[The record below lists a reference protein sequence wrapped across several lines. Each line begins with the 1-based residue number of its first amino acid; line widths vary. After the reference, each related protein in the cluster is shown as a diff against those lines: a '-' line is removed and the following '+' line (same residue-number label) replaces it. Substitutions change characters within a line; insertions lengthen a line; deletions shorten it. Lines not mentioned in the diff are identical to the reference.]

1 MATTLHSEHTATQ
14 SKIGTIG
21 AKVGTQLALLK
32 KYLAH
37 GTTELTDDPTE
48 YVETAGVCNSADAW
62 ALMATKVITSTE
74 AEAKTIDSVF
84 VDLGWK
90 HKSSSG
96 DNVVYTKWVASS
108 LAAGTGIAASA
119 PDLTGSV
126 ASPSDV
132 MTSVHRSGP
141 VKLAEMTTL
150 PLKIALCGKASGATN
165 TISASI
171 MSNSLIDL
179 TYTI

>member
-1 MATTLHSEHTATQ
+1 MHSQHTTIE
-14 SKIGTIG
+14 SKIASVG
-21 AKVGTQLALLK
+21 AKVGTQLAILK
-32 KYLAH
+32 KYLAQ
-37 GTTELTDDPTE
+37 GTTELIDDPTE

-74 AEAKTIDSVF
+74 GETMTIESVF
-84 VDLGWK
+84 ADLGWK
-90 HKSSSG
+90 HKSIG
-96 DNVVYTKWVASS
+96 GANVVYTKWVASS

-126 ASPSDV
+126 LAPSDA

-150 PLKIALCGKASGATN
+150 PLKIALCGKASGVTN
-165 TISASI
+165 SIAASI